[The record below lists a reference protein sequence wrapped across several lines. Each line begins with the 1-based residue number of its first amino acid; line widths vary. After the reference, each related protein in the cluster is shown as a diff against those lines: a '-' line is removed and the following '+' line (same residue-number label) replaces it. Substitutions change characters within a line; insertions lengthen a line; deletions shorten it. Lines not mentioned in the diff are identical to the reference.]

1 MSRLP
6 AETHTH
12 WSPSPAESWRG
23 RPAAPRPAAGGG
35 ISTGWLIAGAV
46 VLGLGALAFYYLGP
60 DLRRYLKIER
70 M

>member
-6 AETHTH
+6 AETQAYR
-12 WSPSPAESWRG
+12 SPSPGEPWRG
-23 RPAAPRPAAGGG
+23 QPAVAGRTTSRGIAP
-35 ISTGWLIAGAV
+35 GWLVTGLV
-46 VLGLGALAFYYLGP
+46 VVGLGALAWYYLGP